1 MAAQAR
7 SVRPEASSFEVGIV
21 RDKARI
27 AQAKRLRELIIAR
40 EGGPREGGERFEEHC
55 DHLVVSDTRSG
66 NVVGAYR
73 ILSPRDARKAGGYS
87 ADRDFDLALL
97 IVLRERMVELDQPCV
112 DPLYPFESVMTHM
125 WSALARYLIENR
137 FDYVFGTASVSLR
150 DGGHAAASIHRMA
163 CTRFVSP
170 EDCRV
175 FPRRH
180 LPLDSL
186 SVARPVTLPP
196 LLKGY
201 LDLGAWV
208 CGEPALVSETGSA
221 EFPILLAL
229 ARMRGG
235 DARDFLAKAT

>member
-7 SVRPEASSFEVGIV
+7 SMRPQAESFEVGIV
-21 RDKARI
+21 RDKASI
-27 AQAKRLRELIIAR
+27 AEAQRLRETVLAR
-40 EGGPREGGERFEEHC
+40 DDGLRTPDERFEEHC
-55 DHLVVSDTRSG
+55 DHLVARDARSG
-66 NVVGAYR
+66 KVVGAYR
-73 ILSPRDARKAGGYS
+73 ILAPRDARRAGGYQ

-97 IVLRERMVELDQPCV
+97 IVLRERMVEIDRPCV
-112 DPLYPFESVMTHM
+112 DPVHPFESVVTHL

-137 FDYVFGTASVSLR
+137 FDYVFGTTSVPLL

-163 CTRFVSP
+163 CARFISP
-170 EDCRV
+170 EDYRV

-180 LPLDSL
+180 LPIHSL
-186 SVARPVTLPP
+186 SVTRPVTLPA
-196 LLKGY
+196 LFKGY

-208 CGEPALVSETGSA
+208 CGEPALVTETGAA
-221 EFPILLAL
+221 EFPLLLPL